1 MEYRVTEFT
10 GRIEEVIRTS
20 ISNHSPHEWDEDFI
34 TRSLLSDLRNEL
46 KCVNLVGRN
55 FTSNI
60 NWQIYK
66 LKGTFE
72 NNFGD
77 IALVI
82 NISYKDGTSIHG
94 AAFLEAKKRDWR
106 KTTFSA
112 MKTNQAKKILKNAP
126 RSQYLLYDYEEIT
139 DFISGT
145 QSPEDIDHPFY
156 NRRYG
161 IQFSRVTRAVCV
173 PLNLAIAT
181 GYKDTLLYRHSYP
194 LSMMLSNRY
203 FQGLDLEF
211 DEISKKIA
219 TGFLNKF
226 GLPKF
231 VLKVDIF
238 ENGTEPVEQSLI
250 INQSE
255 YEQLD

>member
-1 MEYRVTEFT
+1 MEFT
-10 GRIEEVIRTS
+10 GRIEEIIRTS
-20 ISNHSPHEWDEDFI
+20 ISNLSGHEWDEDFI
-34 TRSLLSDLRNEL
+34 TRNLLNDLRNEL
-46 KCVNLVGRN
+46 RGINLIGKN
-55 FTSNI
+55 LKSDI
-60 NWQIYK
+60 NWQAYK
-66 LKGTFE
+66 LKGNYE

-77 IALVI
+77 IALVV

-112 MKTNQAKKILKNAP
+112 MKTAQAKKILKNAP

-139 DFISGT
+139 NFLNGSLYLEEMEHYHYLRGSCIPFSG
-145 QSPEDIDHPFY
+145 
-156 NRRYG
+156 
-161 IQFSRVTRAVCV
+161 VTRAVCV
-173 PLNLAIAT
+173 PLNLAVAT
-181 GYKDTLLYRHSYP
+181 GDKDTLLYRHGLP
-194 LSMMLSNRY
+194 LSMMLSSRY

-211 DEISKKIA
+211 DETSKNIA

-231 VLKVDIF
+231 VVKIDIF
-238 ENGTEPVEQSLI
+238 ENGTEAVDQGLS

-255 YEQLD
+255 YDQFD